1 MRYTKSFL
9 KTLKDAPKEADL
21 ISHKY
26 LLRAGFVTPL
36 GAGIYT
42 YLPMGFRVMRKIY
55 NIIQDELNKI
65 GVEDILMPIVHP
77 ARVWKE
83 TGRFF
88 EVGPE
93 LWKIQNRSEEDF
105 VLAMTH
111 EEVITDAAK
120 KIIQSYKD
128 LPKLVGQIQLK
139 VRDEARPR
147 GGLLRLREF
156 TMQDAYS
163 FDKDEQELEMSYQ
176 KFIGAY
182 KKIFDRVGVKTVIIE
197 SDTGAMGG
205 LGAHEFMMVAPTG
218 EDWFIERTYADT
230 GKKEYVNAEK
240 IGATKDMPLEQIEQL
255 AANNWLK
262 SDQGSTIE
270 IIQKGIEVGNIFKLG
285 TKYSIPQKLYYSDEN
300 NQLKPVIMG
309 SYGIG
314 LDRLIASIIE
324 ASHDDKGMLWPKSV
338 APYQVHLIHI
348 GDDRKVLD
356 LANEL
361 YEKLWEAEVEVFYD
375 DREDV
380 SVGEKFADADLI
392 GIPYRLVVSDKNQ
405 DQVEFKKR
413 GAAKSI
419 RIDKDKIVQ
428 FLQHTSD

>member
-1 MRYTKSFL
+1 MRYTQSFL
-9 KTLKDAPKEADL
+9 KTFKDAPKEADL
-21 ISHKY
+21 VSHKY

-55 NIIQDELNKI
+55 NIIQEELNKI
-65 GVEDILMPIVHP
+65 GVEDILMPVVHP

-139 VRDEARPR
+139 IRDEARPR